1 MQLKYSTLKTDEKA
15 LKRLRFAAI
24 LLPFFGFLKSGS
36 TSNGNSI
43 NFKMIGH
50 KKQNVTMEKHCTSVY
65 FMMKK
70 TRKDK
75 EGLSPILC
83 YISVNAERTFFY
95 TGKKINALDW
105 DNDKQ
110 CMKGRSEKTLLINE
124 YINQLRRKI
133 YEKELEL
140 MEKGFMITAS
150 LLKDAVNDK
159 VEAVKNKT
167 LLQVFN
173 DYQKMRKPLIGK
185 TIVQDTYNDNAL
197 SGRYIEEYMKADL
210 NRNDIYLH
218 EIKIGFIQGFHSFLL
233 GTKNL
238 SQNAC
243 GKHLKFLKQL
253 MNISV
258 ANGYVQF
265 NPLNI
270 YKVERTSVEIDFLDY
285 EELQRII
292 NFSTPIKRFERTRD
306 AFLFGCFTGLAY
318 IDIKTLR
325 KEHFETD
332 SEGRVWIKK
341 KRVKTGILSR
351 IPLLP
356 MAKILLEKYQDWPN
370 LGDRVMPIQ
379 DPKDVNENLK
389 DIATLC
395 GINKHVT
402 FHTSRHTFA
411 STVTL
416 ANNISLEVI
425 SKMMGHTN
433 TRMTSR
439 YAKLI
444 DDTIAA
450 QMDNLADI
458 F

>member
-1 MQLKYSTLKTDEKA
+1 
-15 LKRLRFAAI
+15 
-24 LLPFFGFLKSGS
+24 
-36 TSNGNSI
+36 
-43 NFKMIGH
+43 
-50 KKQNVTMEKHCTSVY
+50 
-65 FMMKK
+65 
-70 TRKDK
+70 
-75 EGLSPILC
+75 
-83 YISVNAERTFFY
+83 
-95 TGKKINALDW
+95 
-105 DNDKQ
+105 
-110 CMKGRSEKTLLINE
+110 
-124 YINQLRRKI
+124 
-133 YEKELEL
+133 
-140 MEKGFMITAS
+140 
-150 LLKDAVNDK
+150 
-159 VEAVKNKT
+159 
-167 LLQVFN
+167 
-173 DYQKMRKPLIGK
+173 
-185 TIVQDTYNDNAL
+185 
-197 SGRYIEEYMKADL
+197 
-210 NRNDIYLH
+210 
-218 EIKIGFIQGFHSFLL
+218 
-233 GTKNL
+233 
-238 SQNAC
+238 
-243 GKHLKFLKQL
+243 